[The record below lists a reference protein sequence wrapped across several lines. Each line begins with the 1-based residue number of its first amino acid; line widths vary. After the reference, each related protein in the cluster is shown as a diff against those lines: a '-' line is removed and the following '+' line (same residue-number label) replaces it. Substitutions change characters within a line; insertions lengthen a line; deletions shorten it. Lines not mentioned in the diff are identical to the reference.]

1 MDSSIAP
8 TQKKSIHN
16 ASVVLKTGSQTPD
29 LGVYILSPET
39 CSDVN
44 SAAHLCPYAWMRVW
58 QWPGESSVSMQIAER
73 VDDSQ
78 QRKQQ
83 LRAETFQRC
92 LETRTLTELS
102 RSVRV
107 GVTQVNCTAE
117 FVSW

>member
-1 MDSSIAP
+1 M
-8 TQKKSIHN
+8 
-16 ASVVLKTGSQTPD
+16 TGSQTPD
-29 LGVYILSPET
+29 LGVCILSPET
-39 CSDVN
+39 CSDSTVRPTY
-44 SAAHLCPYAWMRVW
+44 AHTPGSVRLEP
-58 QWPGESSVSMQIAER
+58 WPGESSVSMQIAER

-83 LRAETFQRC
+83 LRAETFQLC

-107 GVTQVNCTAE
+107 GVTQVNCTAK